1 MSIYKYPDS
10 VELLEFFE
18 NEPFY
23 TNLDDGLTFGY
34 EYSTGDIS
42 LLFYFTILENS
53 VTLILKVRN
62 IKIAT
67 INIINVNK
75 IEIIGDEIIITSVE
89 GHNEKIFYA
98 QIKPSILIKNSY
110 Y

>member
-10 VELLEFFE
+10 IELLEFFE

-34 EYSTGDIS
+34 EYSKGDIS
-42 LLFYFTILENS
+42 LLFYFTILEDS
-53 VTLILKVRN
+53 ATLILKVRD

-67 INIINVNK
+67 ININNVNK
-75 IEIIGDEIIITSVE
+75 IEISGDKIIITSVE
-89 GHNEKIFYA
+89 GRNEQIFHA

-110 Y
+110 C